1 LQSSVAAPQ
10 LQLFQAQLWA
20 AGFLALNFSHM
31 GISAAF
37 SACFIRPIFANIRS
51 GNTAGSGSGLP
62 LTVQRGR
69 QQLRLLGEI
78 KGLHPEEQICISGWL
93 SAS

>member
-1 LQSSVAAPQ
+1 MPPH
-10 LQLFQAQLWA
+10 F
-20 AGFLALNFSHM
+20 F
-31 GISAAF
+31 
-37 SACFIRPIFANIRS
+37 ACFVRPVFANISS
-51 GNTAGSGSGLP
+51 GITAGSGAGLP

-78 KGLHPEEQICISGWL
+78 KGLHPEVQISISGWL